1 MGFFADSIR
10 INTGKMKAEINRS
23 VVEVAADLFKNTVKE
38 SPVLKG
44 VLVNNWYTAEGAG
57 VTDFSF
63 VDANRSLTGTDS
75 LARVAALVASR
86 QFAGKDGEISFSNS
100 TPYAYR
106 AEYIGWPEDDPDSKG
121 WTGKVGPYAMV
132 RKALVTTST
141 KYK

>member
-10 INTGKMKAEINRS
+10 INVMKMKAEINRG
-23 VVEVAADLFKNTVKE
+23 VLEIATDLFKNTVTY

-57 VTDFSF
+57 SVNLTF
-63 VDANRSLTGTDS
+63 VDANRSKVGTDS

-86 QFAGKDGEISFSNS
+86 QFAGQDGEVSFTNS

-106 AEYIGWPEDDPDSKG
+106 AEYIGWPEDDPESKN